1 MVMPEK
7 KSISVVNRFNEHSAD
22 FEQVFTLAL
31 LNFLKSEV
39 KQKQIVVK
47 HKEEKTNV

>member
-7 KSISVVNRFNEHSAD
+7 KSISVVNCFNERSAD
-22 FEQVFTLAL
+22 FEQVFTQAF
-31 LNFLKSEV
+31 LNFPKSEV

-47 HKEEKTNV
+47 HKEDKTNV